1 MIFKCGN
8 FFLKF
13 HIFYLWNRED
23 TNIKDLMINEQIQD
37 SEVRLLSATGE
48 QLGIVSLEKAM
59 QMASDEDLDL
69 VKISPNATPPVC
81 KLMNYGKF
89 KFEQQKK
96 EKEAKFKQRQNLVEL
111 KTIRIGLNI
120 SDHDL
125 EYRAKQALDFVKNG
139 DKVKANMM
147 LKGRQQAY
155 VNNGIEILTKFAGL
169 VGDGVSI
176 EKAPYQEGRYV
187 NMILAPKK

>member
-1 MIFKCGN
+1 
-8 FFLKF
+8 
-13 HIFYLWNRED
+13 
-23 TNIKDLMINEQIQD
+23 MINEQILD
-37 SEVRLLSATGE
+37 KEVRLLSETGE

-59 QMASDEDLDL
+59 ELANEQDLDL
-69 VKISPNATPPVC
+69 VKISPTANPPVC
-81 KLMNYGKF
+81 KIMNYGKY

-96 EKEAKFKQRQNLVEL
+96 EKEAKFKQKQKEVEL

-125 EYRAKQALDFVKNG
+125 QYRAKQALDFIKGG

-147 LKGRQQAY
+147 LRGRQQAY
-155 VNNGIEILTKFAGL
+155 VNNGIETLKKFAQF
-169 VGDGVSI
+169 VGEEVAI
-176 EKAPYQEGRYV
+176 EKPPFQEGRYV

>member
-1 MIFKCGN
+1 M
-8 FFLKF
+8 
-13 HIFYLWNRED
+13 
-23 TNIKDLMINEQIQD
+23 
-37 SEVRLLSATGE
+37 LSSDGE
-48 QLGIVSLEKAM
+48 QLGIVDLATALSK
-59 QMASDEDLDL
+59 ASDAELDL
-69 VKISPNATPPVC
+69 VLISPNATPPVC
-81 KLMNYGKF
+81 RIMNYGKY

-96 EKEAKFKQRQNLVEL
+96 EKEAKFKQRQSAVEL

-125 EYRAKQALDFVKNG
+125 QYRAKQAIEFVKGG

-155 VNNGIEILTKFAGL
+155 VENGIETLKKFATF
-169 VGDGVSI
+169 VGDSALV